1 MRWTAIAPA
10 ITSVAL
16 LGAVVGGIRQEDS
29 TGALATFFFLAAAL
43 LLGVLLVEVVV
54 AWWID
59 VHDTERR
66 REVASLD
73 DLFDERDDDE
83 AV

>member
-29 TGALATFFFLAAAL
+29 TGPLATFFFLAAAL
-43 LLGVLLVEVVV
+43 LLGVLLVEVIV

-66 REVASLD
+66 REITTLD
-73 DLFDERDDDE
+73 DLLDGDGDDG
-83 AV
+83 